1 MQTRTLSTTLLTIL
15 TLTAAAGAATAQEG
29 MAPTQLLVVVDSK
42 TPVVP
47 TPDTLKLSLN
57 NKPVPITSFQPVSPN
72 GTQIAILID
81 DGLRISV
88 GSELDNLKKFVASLQ
103 PGTEV
108 MIGYMQNGVVKT
120 AQPFTTDL
128 AAASGSFRL
137 PFGSPGMSASP
148 YFCLSEFVKSWQGEQ
163 AAPGRAKARF
173 VLMITN
179 GVDPYNGS
187 TSILNQNSPNV
198 AAAVEDAQRAGVAV
212 YSIYYGDAGF
222 RGGRGSFS
230 GQSYLQQL
238 GDGTG
243 GSSLYMGSMSPVSLA
258 PFLSQFQHDISETYV
273 ASFQADA
280 GNGKKPEMLRVKLS
294 TSTPKLKLR
303 VPEEVRA
310 GNIE

>member
-1 MQTRTLSTTLLTIL
+1 MQTRILLSLTTIL
-15 TLTAAAGAATAQEG
+15 SLSAAAGAATAQEG
-29 MAPTQLLVVVDSK
+29 LAPTQILVTVDSK

-57 NKPVPITSFQPVSPN
+57 NKPVPITSFQPLAPN

-81 DGLRISV
+81 DGLRVSV
-88 GSELDNLKKFVASLQ
+88 GSQLGDLKKSVANLP

-108 MIGYMQNGVVKT
+108 MIGYMQNGEVKT

-128 AAASGSFRL
+128 AAASANFRL

-148 YFCLSEFVKSWQGEQ
+148 YFCLSDFVKRWQGEE
-163 AAPGRAKARF
+163 AAPERAKARF

-198 AAAVEDAQRAGVAV
+198 EAAVEDAQRAGVAV

-222 RGGRGSFS
+222 RRGRGSFS
-230 GQSYLQQL
+230 GQSYLEQL
-238 GDGTG
+238 GQGTG

-258 PFLSQFQHDISETYV
+258 PYLTEFQHDISETYV
-273 ASFQADA
+273 ATFQADA
-280 GNGKKPEMLRVKLS
+280 GNGRKPELLRVKVS

-303 VPEEVRA
+303 APEEVRA